1 MKKLIQAVL
10 MATMFAGSSAAL
22 ASKVV
27 TVPTKMVCTVY
38 SEIAQHLR
46 DKGQAPILEG
56 NSSMADR
63 AGTTSLFYMDNNG
76 NYTLVI
82 RSEVNTLGC
91 IIDFGKMSRYG
102 IES

>member
-1 MKKLIQAVL
+1 MKKLIQAALITV
-10 MATMFAGSSAAL
+10 MFAGSSAAL

-38 SEIAQHLR
+38 LEIEQHLR
-46 DKGQAPILEG
+46 DKGQSPILEG

-63 AGTTSLFYMDNNG
+63 AGTTSLFYMDNDG

-82 RSEVNTLGC
+82 RSDVNSLGC
-91 IIDFGKMSRYG
+91 IIDFGKMSKYG
-102 IES
+102 MES

>member
-1 MKKLIQAVL
+1 
-10 MATMFAGSSAAL
+10 MATMFASSSAAL

-27 TVPTKMVCTVY
+27 TVPTKMVCTIY
-38 SEIAQHLR
+38 SEI
-46 DKGQAPILEG
+46 DKTLQETGQVPVLEG

-91 IIDFGKMSRYG
+91 IIDFGKMSKYG